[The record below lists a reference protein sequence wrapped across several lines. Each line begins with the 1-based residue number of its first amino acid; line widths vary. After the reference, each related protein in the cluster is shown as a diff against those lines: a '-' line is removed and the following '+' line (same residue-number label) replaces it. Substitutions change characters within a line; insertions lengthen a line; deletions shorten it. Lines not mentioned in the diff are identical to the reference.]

1 MRATARIKVS
11 PAWWAPTWRA
21 PTWVGS
27 YMAGS
32 HMGGLLHGGLPHG
45 ADKKRPPE
53 LSDPC
58 SVQAALGSCTD
69 VRLEPAR
76 QRRTG

>member
-11 PAWWAPTWRA
+11 PAWRAPTWVGSYA

-32 HMGGLLHGGLPHG
+32 HMGGFLHGGLPHG
-45 ADKKRPPE
+45 WVPTWR
-53 LSDPC
+53 
-58 SVQAALGSCTD
+58 G
-69 VRLEPAR
+69 
-76 QRRTG
+76 

>member
-11 PAWWAPTWRA
+11 PAWRAPTWVGSYA

-32 HMGGLLHGGLPHG
+32 HMGGFLHG

-69 VRLEPAR
+69 VRLGPAR